1 MLTLLDASAPPPLL
15 EEAGMAICAGGK
27 IDSLSLDIAGLM
39 SSASAEDVASKTA
52 HISALAR
59 SMGVKEGYDPFMTLA
74 FLALP
79 VIPHLKLTDKGLF
92 DVDAFKFTTLGVS
105 K

>member
-1 MLTLLDASAPPPLL
+1 
-15 EEAGMAICAGGK
+15 
-27 IDSLSLDIAGLM
+27 M
-39 SSASAEDVASKTA
+39 SSASAGQVAGRTA

-59 SMGVKEGYDPFMTLA
+59 RMGVKEGYDPFMTLA

-92 DVDAFKFTTLGVS
+92 DVDAFSYTSLGVEE
-105 K
+105 

>member
-1 MLTLLDASAPPPLL
+1 MALVGNGAEEVFPLDV
-15 EEAGMAICAGGK
+15 
-27 IDSLSLDIAGLM
+27 AGLM
-39 SSASAEDVASKTA
+39 SSASAEDVASNTA